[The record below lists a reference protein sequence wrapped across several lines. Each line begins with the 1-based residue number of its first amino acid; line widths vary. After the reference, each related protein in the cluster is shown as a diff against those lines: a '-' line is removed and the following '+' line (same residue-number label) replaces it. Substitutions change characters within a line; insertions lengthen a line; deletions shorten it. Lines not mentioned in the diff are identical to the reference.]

1 MQHVT
6 DFQQWNRWG
15 TANRNALLDELNA
28 SLAWLNTNQRR
39 DILLAEAA
47 WSSSHTDF
55 DWGIQGYEEN
65 SPPKA
70 ATLAMSVIG
79 FSVILCLH
87 AWTPPPQCL
96 SLEKNS
102 ITCLNDY
109 GPVMLTS
116 IHHLCTCTNQHAAAF
131 TSLGFFLTCSFIC
144 FIIGPS
150 IMWIQRVFVPHN
162 FSWEIKLFSLGLPP
176 SVCC

>member
-28 SLAWLNTNQRR
+28 SLACLNTNQRR

-116 IHHLCTCTNQHAAAF
+116 IHHLCACANQHAAVF
-131 TSLGFFLTCSFIC
+131 TSLAFFLTYSFSYLFFHLFYYRSLNHVDSESFCST
-144 FIIGPS
+144 
-150 IMWIQRVFVPHN
+150 
-162 FSWEIKLFSLGLPP
+162 
-176 SVCC
+176 